1 MIYFRNLD
9 IEGGLCYN
17 KVSLPLANQG
27 MTLLV
32 GSNTDELAGSSNGAG
47 KTSTFEILTHILFST
62 TAKGLKKNA
71 IVNDVTKTG
80 YHGAISAN
88 VNGVELVAHQT
99 REHNKY
105 GTANWLVRDG
115 KDLKIKGL
123 NESQAA
129 ITNAFGLT
137 LQDWYSSVYF
147 SQRDSHLFIR
157 TADNDL
163 KKAMLARIFS
173 LNYTAYQE
181 EAKAR
186 LEKTKVALVQLKANL
201 GVSKSQLEMQI
212 ATMKHDAPGYLA
224 ELERLEEKNNSL
236 DERIK
241 NLQTKLDEYNGAKVT
256 RATRDNYEKVIQDQ
270 LTEMS
275 IWQGSIP
282 SYQDFSAY
290 VGQAEDQL
298 KLLKDQL
305 SQINQ
310 YLNHLQ
316 NRDKAL
322 SEYEPWSKKKFP
334 KSIDEETKENE
345 TLKNKLHENKSRLGD
360 GSVFNKVKE
369 LQKTLEELKSSFSE
383 KTIDE
388 LNNHIKEYTN
398 AISGRKALVKE
409 KNNQYE
415 QIKTG
420 SCPVCNQ
427 QVSDTLLQNISKE
440 IDTYTSE
447 IKAWSDYV
455 ETLTK
460 QLKVA
465 KDSQNKL
472 NDVAR
477 QYELAK
483 SKIKPEEEH
492 FTAEEW
498 LASLEEM
505 STKQKQLET
514 TIKEY
519 AEYKKAYDKAKPF
532 FEVEGDVLTYQTSK
546 AEVEASVAQ
555 YTGFI
560 AKSSQVLGTIK
571 KYSELPVVKEIKLDE
586 LKTKGQLANL
596 QGDKQTLAVDIA
608 LMKKELE
615 ELLTAEKEL
624 AGIKGK
630 EKEITVLEESEQIY
644 GGLSYA
650 FGPKGLIVSRLE
662 VICKHL
668 TEQVNF
674 FLSRIMKDNISMKF
688 VMENDSIDL
697 DIMMNGKSRGIG
709 NLSGGE
715 VAKVGL
721 ACMFGLRNLLPD
733 KFQSNILIL
742 DEAEANFDDRV
753 RYELVEILENMLATT
768 QLDSI
773 FMISHSPALQEL
785 QNWNTLWSCTKT
797 AGISSIEVLTK

>member
-47 KTSTFEILTHILFST
+47 KTSTFEILTHILFAT

-80 YHGAISAN
+80 YHGFISAN
-88 VNGVELVAHQT
+88 VNGVELVAHQS
-99 REHNKY
+99 RDHNKH

-123 NESQAA
+123 NESQTA
-129 ITNAFGLT
+129 ITSAFGLT

-186 LEKTKVALVQLKANL
+186 LEKTKTALLQLKTSL
-201 GVSKSQLEMQI
+201 GTSKSQLEIQL
-212 ATMKHDAPGYLA
+212 ATMKHDEPGYLA
-224 ELERLEEKNNSL
+224 ELERLEEKNKNL
-236 DERIK
+236 DERIADM
-241 NLQTKLDEYNGAKVT
+241 QTKLDEYNAAKVNK
-256 RATRDNYEKVIQDQ
+256 ATKDNYEKVIQDQ

-282 SYQDFSAY
+282 SHKDFGVY

-298 KLLKDQL
+298 NLLKGQL
-305 SQINQ
+305 SQVNQYINQ
-310 YLNHLQ
+310 LQ
-316 NRDKAL
+316 NRDEAL
-322 SEYEPWSKKKFP
+322 AEYEPFSKKKFP
-334 KSIDEETKENE
+334 DSVDQHIKENE
-345 TLKNKLHENKSRLGD
+345 TLKNQLHEKKSRLGD
-360 GSVFNKVKE
+360 GSIFGKVKE
-369 LQKTLEELKSSFSE
+369 LEETIAELKSAFSE
-383 KTIDE
+383 EKTNE
-388 LNNHIKEYTN
+388 LNNNIKQYTD
-398 AISGRKALVKE
+398 AVSGRKALIKE

-415 QIKTG
+415 QIKQG

-427 QVSDTLLQNISKE
+427 KVSETLLQNISKE
-440 IDTYTSE
+440 IETYTGE
-447 IKAWSDYV
+447 IKAWTDYL
-455 ETLTK
+455 ETLSKELKTTK
-460 QLKVA
+460 DL
-465 KDSQNKL
+465 QNKF
-472 NDVAR
+472 NAATQ
-477 QYELAK
+477 QYELIK
-483 SKIKPEEEH
+483 SKIKTEEEGL
-492 FTAEEW
+492 TAEEW
-498 LASLEEM
+498 LASLEIM
-505 STKQKQLET
+505 STRQKELEII
-514 TIKEY
+514 IKEY
-519 AEYKKAYDKAKPF
+519 TDYKKAYDKALPF
-532 FEVEGDVLTYQTSK
+532 FDLQGDVLTYQTSK
-546 AEVEASVAQ
+546 TQIEAGITQ

-560 AKSSQVLGTIK
+560 AKSSQVLATIK

-586 LKTKGQLANL
+586 LKTKGQLASL

-608 LMKKELE
+608 LMNKELE
-615 ELLTAEKEL
+615 ELRTAEKEL

-644 GGLSYA
+644 NGLSYA
-650 FGPKGLIVSRLE
+650 FGPKGLIVSRLN
-662 VICKHL
+662 VICRHL

-674 FLSRIMKDNISMKF
+674 FLSRIMKDNISLKF
-688 VMENDSIDL
+688 IMENDSIDL
-697 DIMMNGKSRGIG
+697 DIVMNGKSRGIG

-785 QNWNTLWSCTKT
+785 QNWNTLWSCTKA
-797 AGISSIEVLTK
+797 AGISNIEVLTK